1 MTKIKEIRSETD
13 SSILL
18 DAGDVFSGDLY
29 FTKWQG
35 LADLK
40 LMNSM
45 GYDAMTFGNHEFDK
59 GPGALASFL
68 SGNGSAVDPS
78 GKYHFQAPDFPLVS
92 ANVDVS
98 KESKLSPFIK
108 KADTFTAGKKKK
120 AGIYPYILLNVNGE
134 KVAVFGL
141 TTEDTSVTSS
151 PGKSIVF
158 NDAFQSA
165 QDTVKEIQNKEHV
178 NKIIALTHIGH
189 QRDLDLAKKSKR
201 HRLNR
206 RRTYAYACR

>member
-1 MTKIKEIRSETD
+1 MHTNDTHAHLDNAARRMTKIKEIRSETD

-98 KESKLSPFIK
+98 KNSWM
-108 KADTFTAGKKKK
+108 
-120 AGIYPYILLNVNGE
+120 
-134 KVAVFGL
+134 
-141 TTEDTSVTSS
+141 
-151 PGKSIVF
+151 
-158 NDAFQSA
+158 
-165 QDTVKEIQNKEHV
+165 
-178 NKIIALTHIGH
+178 
-189 QRDLDLAKKSKR
+189 KSKKHPR
-201 HRLNR
+201 SC
-206 RRTYAYACR
+206 A